1 MSNMKTVPG
10 LQWLPIGL
18 YLYPVIAGF
27 TVTSETA
34 TVLGKY
40 STSWF
45 VLHLVN
51 LCLFPAF
58 YWISKKQHLFGKCA
72 VLLLICSITVFT
84 LAKVQMRALAGIEL
98 IWPLI
103 RLAAGFSL
111 FTIGV
116 EFFEANRKHSM
127 LPVFLV
133 SVGLIA
139 ASATDVV
146 AWGAARFSSKPASKS
161 SERAPALPFTINDE
175 ALGLASNSENQTS
188 VISEIPAADAIEPAP
203 VMGSTLAPA
212 NLGVP
217 TTDTKPAKANTNE
230 ISGTVTPVT
239 ASTTVANGI
248 SPQVVPGCYVRL
260 NSGFQLYANYG
271 DPRLFDLAD
280 ILIVGDSVVD
290 GTGVVAKDTF
300 ACQLEV
306 ILSERSPQATVH
318 VLSFPGGSLSA
329 YASLLELLPDPV
341 RLERIVVGFNYDDFP
356 SDPSAF
362 TINKFVQFSL
372 AKGSY
377 TQRALARMLMGLSSQ
392 NPDQFYA
399 DQIRNYDRNNPTFQR
414 RWDDVRVQL
423 LRLRALASKHS
434 AQPPILIIFPLM
446 ISFENYPVEEAQA
459 ALAELAVQV
468 GFQPLNV
475 FSIMK
480 AKHLDGLENRE
491 GTHFNSIVHHIIAE
505 QLARQLD

>member
-1 MSNMKTVPG
+1 MIHMKTFQG
-10 LQWLPIGL
+10 LQWLPVVL
-18 YLYPVIAGF
+18 YLYPVAASF

-51 LCLFPAF
+51 VCIFPAF
-58 YWISKKQHLFGKCA
+58 YWLSKKQYLVGKCA
-72 VLLLICSITVFT
+72 VLILICSVTVFT

-111 FTIGV
+111 LAIGF
-116 EFFEANRKHSM
+116 EFFAANRKHSM

-146 AWGAARFSSKPASKS
+146 AWGAERFSSKPASKS
-161 SERAPALPFTINDE
+161 SERAPALQFTIDDE
-175 ALGLASNSENQTS
+175 ALRLASNSENQTS
-188 VISEIPAADAIEPAP
+188 IISEIPTAD
-203 VMGSTLAPA
+203 T
-212 NLGVP
+212 
-217 TTDTKPAKANTNE
+217 
-230 ISGTVTPVT
+230 TPVADVT
-239 ASTTVANGI
+239 NGASSPVKPVAAATTSAIGTL
-248 SPQVVPGCYVRL
+248 PQVVPGCYVRL
-260 NSGFQLYANYG
+260 NSGFQLYANYV
-271 DPRLFDLAD
+271 DPRLFNRAD
-280 ILIVGDSVVD
+280 ILVVGDSVVD

-300 ACQLEV
+300 ACQLEA
-306 ILSERSPQATVH
+306 ILSEGRPQATVH
-318 VLSFPGGSLSA
+318 VLSLQGGSLGA
-329 YASLLELLPDPV
+329 YISLLELLPDPV
-341 RLERIVVGFNYDDFP
+341 RLKQIAVGFNYDDFP
-356 SDPSAF
+356 SDQATFSI
-362 TINKFVQFSL
+362 TKFVQFSL

-377 TQRALARMLMGLSSQ
+377 TQRSLARILMGFSSQ

-399 DQIRNYDRNNPTFQR
+399 DQVRNYDRNNPTFQR
-414 RWDDVRVQL
+414 RWNDVRVQL
-423 LRLRALASKHS
+423 LKLRALASKHS
-434 AQPPILIIFPLM
+434 AKPPILIIFPLM

-491 GTHFNSIVHHIIAE
+491 GTHFNATVHHIIAE
-505 QLARQLD
+505 QLALQLD